1 MTRRRYDLLHT
12 RVIRAIEKRSR
23 RDQTRPGERRR
34 FQKQHKRLEWPSN
47 RLPSLKQIFT
57 ADNLIDT
64 FYRLK
69 SQGGSAPGPDG
80 VSYDALSHREVCQ
93 IVRQLTSEIVER
105 CYRPSRPRYV
115 RISKGSGRGT
125 RTLSIRSI
133 CNRVVSAVLND
144 ALSPFWESRFSP
156 RSFGFRRQLGIWDL
170 LIAVE
175 RSIREGGRTVI
186 VEHDV
191 YHAFDEVPVDH
202 AMTAHREHLEDERL
216 LSLIETI
223 LRGDKGHDCTIG
235 IDQGDSYSPTALNV
249 LLHRYLDSQFSADE
263 AFPLLFRYA
272 DNLVVVGH
280 SVPEARQA
288 ADRLQTLLSEI
299 GMRLKDGENQP
310 ADLRQPDSLV
320 KLLGLTL
327 RLEGNRIIYM
337 LDDECWNGL
346 EGGIQE
352 AHQSIEPFRTANA
365 VIHGW
370 IEAIAPCLVSLQTEP
385 FREKI
390 LSKAALAGFREVP
403 REEVRRWSQSA
414 RDRWRSYRERHGPWG
429 KELEPT
435 LVAAVPSGD
444 RGPDRECL
452 DESRIPEAGS
462 ADPASVDAGCPF

>member
-1 MTRRRYDLLHT
+1 MTRRRYDLLDT

-34 FQKQHKRLEWPSN
+34 LQTQHKRREWPSN
-47 RLPSLKQIFT
+47 RPPSLNEIFR
-57 ADNLIDT
+57 AGNLTDT

-69 SQGGSAPGPDG
+69 SQGGPAPGPDG

-93 IVRQLTSEIVER
+93 IMRQLSSEIVER
-105 CYRPSRPRYV
+105 RYRPSRPRYV
-115 RISKGSGRGT
+115 PISKGPGRGT
-125 RTLSIRSI
+125 RRLSLRSI
-133 CNRVVSAVLND
+133 CNRVVSAALNA

-156 RSFGFRRQLGIWDL
+156 RSFGFRRQLSVWDL

-175 RSIREGGRTVI
+175 RSILEGGRTVI

-191 YHAFDEVPVDH
+191 YHAFDEVPIDH
-202 AMTAHREHLEDERL
+202 AMAAHREHINDEQL
-216 LSLIETI
+216 LFLIDTI
-223 LRGDKGHDCTIG
+223 LRGEQADARTVG
-235 IDQGDSYSPTALNV
+235 IDQGDNYSPVALNV

-263 AFPLLFRYA
+263 ASPLMFRYA
-272 DNLVVVGH
+272 DNIPLLEH

-299 GMRLKDGENQP
+299 GMRLKDGKNQP
-310 ADLRQPDSLV
+310 VDLRQPDSQV

-327 RLEGNRIIYM
+327 RLESNRIVYM
-337 LDDECWNGL
+337 LDEECWRGL
-346 EGGIQE
+346 ERGIQE
-352 AHQSIEPFRTANA
+352 AHDSVGPSETANA

-370 IEAIAPCLVSLQTEP
+370 IEAIAPCLVSLQMEP
-385 FREKI
+385 LREKI

-403 REEVRRWSQSA
+403 KEEVRRWLQSS
-414 RDRWRSYRERHGPWG
+414 RDRWRSYRDHHGPWG
-429 KELEPT
+429 KEREPS
-435 LVAAVPSGD
+435 LVVAVPSGD
-444 RGPDRECL
+444 RGPDRECI